1 MTLRRRLDLLERQ
14 AEAQE
19 TVRQCERLAKE
30 LDISFQEIWAETKR
44 IRKELDQYER
54 MGMTLEQALR
64 CYAEGEGMDPDEML
78 EEYKRISAEYEEH
91 TEESPEGD
99 GAE

>member
-1 MTLRRRLDLLERQ
+1 MTLSRRLGLLERQ

-19 TVRQCERLAKE
+19 TVMQCERLAKE
-30 LDISFQEIWAETKR
+30 FDIPFLEIWAETQR

-64 CYAEGEGMDPDEML
+64 CYAEGEGLDPDEMV
-78 EEYKRISAEYEEH
+78 AEYERIMAEYDEN
-91 TEESPEGD
+91 TEVPLEGEA
-99 GAE
+99 AE